1 MLLRHSY
8 RASGVYNCFRHSYRA
23 GLVQTNESHKGE
35 RTDRTTESNIITT
48 SASYF
53 VFRADGN
60 REDQLRRTC
69 AVEVRRDRS
78 GLSREIEKVSNS
90 ETVER
95 ERLQVPEKRRTI
107 IPAVYMTIRPKA
119 EGQQTTECALQ

>member
-35 RTDRTTESNIITT
+35 RTDRTTESNSIAS

-60 REDQLRRTC
+60 KEELIRTC

-107 IPAVYMTIRPKA
+107 IPTSCVYDL
-119 EGQQTTECALQ
+119 TTESRRTEKD